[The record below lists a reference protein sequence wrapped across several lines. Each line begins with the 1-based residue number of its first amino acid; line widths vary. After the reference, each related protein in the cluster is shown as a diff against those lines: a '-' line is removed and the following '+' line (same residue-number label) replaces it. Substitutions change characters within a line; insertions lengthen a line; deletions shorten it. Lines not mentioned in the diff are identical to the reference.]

1 MLSIVAF
8 LTLLAVVV
16 LLATGRA
23 SPVICL
29 VIVPI
34 IGALA
39 AGFTDPTQLAHFF
52 ADGTHKVLS
61 VVIMFIFAILF
72 FGVMNDVGLFDPVI
86 DRVVALTKGNV
97 ISVCVATVFVGAIA
111 HLDGS
116 GASTF
121 LIAIPPLLPLYRR
134 LRMDPYL
141 LVLLVGTAASIVNMV
156 PWGGPL
162 GRVAAV
168 LKIDPTA
175 LWRPLIPLQIIGL
188 VILVGLAVLLGLRE
202 QRRIAATGG
211 VLVENGNTRE
221 LGQTRYDAR
230 SIPARNRQPLTIWF
244 NRVLTLATI
253 GVLVWGIIPPEMVF
267 MIAASVAL
275 LVNFP
280 NAKDQMERIKAYS
293 PSALTMAAILL
304 AAGSFLGML
313 DGTGMLTSLAKD
325 LVHVMPGFASHY
337 LHIIIGVLG
346 IPLELIFNTDAFFFG
361 VVPVVELIVRQYGV
375 DASTAAYPMIIGKVT
390 GTFICPLAPA
400 LWLAL
405 GLANLEIGKYLR
417 YSFLWYW
424 AFGIVLLIVAM
435 MLGIFSI

>member
-313 DGTGMLTSLAKD
+313 DGTGMLTSLAKN

-424 AFGIVLLIVAM
+424 GFGIVLLIVAM

>member
-1 MLSIVAF
+1 MLSVIAF

-16 LLATGRA
+16 LLTTGRV

-29 VIVPI
+29 AIVPI

-39 AGFTDPTQLAHFF
+39 AGFTDPTQLARFF

-72 FGVMNDVGLFDPVI
+72 FGVMNDAGLFDPVI
-86 DRVVALTKGNV
+86 DRVVALTRGNV
-97 ISVCVATVFVGAIA
+97 VSACIATVVVGAIA

-141 LVLLVGTAASIVNMV
+141 LILLVGVAASIINMV

-168 LKIDPTA
+168 LKMDPTA

-188 VILVGLAVLLGLRE
+188 VMLVGMAVLLGLRE
-202 QRRIAATGG
+202 QRRIAARGG
-211 VLVENGNTRE
+211 VLVESGDTGD
-221 LGQTRYDAR
+221 LGETHFGAV
-230 SIPARNRQPLTIWF
+230 SIPSRDRRPLITWF
-244 NRVLTLATI
+244 NRMLTLATI
-253 GVLVWGIIPPEMVF
+253 GVLVWGIIPPEMIF
-267 MIAASVAL
+267 MIASSIAL

-280 NAKDQMERIKAYS
+280 NAKDQMDRIKSYS

-313 DGTGMLTSLAKD
+313 EGTGMLTSLAKD
-325 LVHVMPGFASHY
+325 LVRVMPDFASHY

-346 IPLELIFNTDAFFFG
+346 IPLELLFNTDAYFFG
-361 VVPVVELIVRQYGV
+361 IVPVVELIVRQYGV
-375 DASTAAYPMIIGKVT
+375 DATTAAYPMIIGKVT

-405 GLANLEIGKYLR
+405 GLANLEVGKYLR

-424 AFGIVLLIVAM
+424 GFGIVLLVVAM